1 MTNGYENILND
12 FTCTCYLQDE
22 ALVTLKRQLEREKE
36 EEMSRL
42 KEKLVRVSSPCL

>member
-1 MTNGYENILND
+1 L
-12 FTCTCYLQDE
+12 LQDE

-42 KEKLVRVSSPCL
+42 KEKLVRVSSPYF